1 LAARTRAIR
10 QASFGGPEVLRLVEV
25 ERPEPIPTEVLVR
38 AHAVWRPV
46 LAEAER
52 AFLEIAHQPLSG
64 PAA

>member
-1 LAARTRAIR
+1 MPLEGVIR
-10 QASFGGPEVLRLVEV
+10 LLVEEFGV
-25 ERPEPIPTEVLVR
+25 PCNQPPAI
-38 AHAVWRPV
+38 WRPV